1 MGLAWV
7 QVASCKLILS
17 EWKGAKP
24 CLSEN
29 FCSQVQ
35 FQQIYERKLGAE
47 FHNVSLLLHIWFFF
61 SCISYQDLQS
71 WSFLLNEVDTK
82 KSKEVHMSTIF
93 GENCSFFHLTLAE
106 VSYSL
111 EPQMK
116 TSSTTCVSPTSQ
128 PLNFNHSLL
137 KNHTIQMSQSV
148 LNSSSGLKTS
158 LSLVYVCTHHFNSH
172 QTSNLFS
179 LGQLPS

>member
-1 MGLAWV
+1 MNGSCLGT
-7 QVASCKLILS
+7 VASCKLILF

-82 KSKEVHMSTIF
+82 KIKRSSHEYCF
-93 GENCSFFHLTLAE
+93 WRELFLF
-106 VSYSL
+106 
-111 EPQMK
+111 PFD
-116 TSSTTCVSPTSQ
+116 TSR
-128 PLNFNHSLL
+128 SLL
-137 KNHTIQMSQSV
+137 
-148 LNSSSGLKTS
+148 
-158 LSLVYVCTHHFNSH
+158 LSRAPDEDIIDYVCISYQPAFK
-172 QTSNLFS
+172 L
-179 LGQLPS
+179 